1 MKHELANPFCVALW
15 FTESWGDVPHALA
28 AVEAAM
34 GEDRAFFLPAGS
46 SSLGETIDGAGVKW
60 TGTLLVITGSSLF
73 RGTEINQWIR
83 GKVSE
88 ALDTLESSVGGLGGC
103 LCASWP
109 LPECRTDMR
118 PSARATVLMGKRRNV
133 RLNSFALP
141 EGLADGMSVAKEG
154 CSAALKA
161 WNTEGPDVFPA
172 WWAHHRF
179 AGLEARL
186 GHVHRPSPV
195 VRL

>member
-1 MKHELANPFCVALW
+1 MNHEFTNPFCVTVW
-15 FTESWGDVPHALA
+15 FTDGWDDASNALL
-28 AVEAAM
+28 AVEAALKT
-34 GEDRAFFLPAGS
+34 DPALFSPGGS
-46 SSLGETIDGAGVKW
+46 CSLGDAVDKAGVKW
-60 TGTLLVITGSSLF
+60 SGTFLRITASSLF
-73 RGTEINQWIR
+73 TGTEITKWVR
-83 GKVSE
+83 DKVSE
-88 ALDTLESSVGGLGGC
+88 GLDTVEAPCEGFPGC
-103 LCASWP
+103 LWASWA
-109 LPECRTDMR
+109 LPECRTAMR

-141 EGLADGMSVAKEG
+141 EGLADGVSVAKEG